1 MKNIRELDVPLPD
14 RLHVSS
20 RHRNVCLWDTLVTPA
35 YSLVHGKS
43 SSHAHS
49 HMIHPYN
56 PITLSPVCDPAFSCH
71 DSGATVLALA
81 SKQQLLISG
90 GRKGWISVLDL
101 SLKVQRQSFQA
112 HDSPVKALAVDA
124 TEGSFISGSAEGN
137 IKVRLDLL

>member
-1 MKNIRELDVPLPD
+1 MFLSLIVFIFP
-14 RLHVSS
+14 
-20 RHRNVCLWDTLVTPA
+20 LVTGTCVCGIRWSRRHTVWFTVSPR
-35 YSLVHGKS
+35 HTHTFTHDS
-43 SSHAHS
+43 SVQANHS
-49 HMIHPYN
+49 Q
-56 PITLSPVCDPAFSCH
+56 SCVCDPAFSCH

-137 IKVRLDLL
+137 IKV